1 MERLAVYPGSFD
13 PITNGHLDII
23 KRGLRFFDKLI
34 ILIAYNPNKS
44 GLFSVEERME
54 LIRQVVGDDP
64 RIRVD
69 SFSGLLVNY
78 VRDSGAT
85 VILRGLRALVG
96 LRVRVPDGPHQ
107 PAPQPGHRDGL
118 SHDRVQVVLH
128 ELEPDQGGS
137 QPRRVRPGSRPR
149 NRSPETPGEIRRQF
163 QERVKDMKLGP
174 LTKVLR
180 PSPTLAVTMKA
191 KALQKEGRDIIG
203 FGAGEPDFD
212 TPDNIKAAA
221 IRAIEEGFTKYTP
234 VGGIDE
240 LKDAV
245 IEKLRKDNGLV
256 YKRSQ
261 IVVSTGAKHTLFNM
275 AQVLFGQGDEVII
288 PAPYWVSY
296 PDIVLLADATP
307 VFVDGGESEGFKLT
321 PAKLKKAIT
330 AKTKALIL
338 NSPSNPTGAAYT
350 LDELKGLAE
359 VLKGTEIIV
368 VSDDIYE
375 KVVYDDFRFSNMANV
390 SEEMK
395 EKTIV
400 VNGLSKS
407 HAMTGWRMGYAAG
420 PDNVIAAMT
429 EIQSQSTSNATSIV
443 QKASIE
449 ALLGDQSFIPK
460 MVAEFKKRRD
470 VIVGALN
477 DIPGIT
483 CAMPPGAFY
492 VFPRVSALYG
502 RKYQGKTIAT
512 SNDFSEFLLE
522 AANVAVVP
530 GGAFGNDDYIRL
542 SYATSME
549 LIVEGVKRIAGAV
562 AKLD

>member
-1 MERLAVYPGSFD
+1 
-13 PITNGHLDII
+13 
-23 KRGLRFFDKLI
+23 
-34 ILIAYNPNKS
+34 
-44 GLFSVEERME
+44 
-54 LIRQVVGDDP
+54 
-64 RIRVD
+64 
-69 SFSGLLVNY
+69 
-78 VRDSGAT
+78 
-85 VILRGLRALVG
+85 
-96 LRVRVPDGPHQ
+96 
-107 PAPQPGHRDGL
+107 
-118 SHDRVQVVLH
+118 
-128 ELEPDQGGS
+128 
-137 QPRRVRPGSRPR
+137 
-149 NRSPETPGEIRRQF
+149 
-163 QERVKDMKLGP
+163 MKLGP
-174 LTKVLR
+174 LTKILR

-221 IRAIEEGFTKYTP
+221 IRAIQEGFTKYTP

-245 IEKLRKDNGLV
+245 IEKLRRDNGLV
-256 YKRSQ
+256 YARPQ
-261 IVVSTGAKHTLFNM
+261 IIVSTGAKHTLFNM

-307 VFVDGGESEGFKLT
+307 VMVDAGESEGFKLT

-330 AKTKALIL
+330 ARTKALIL

-350 LDELKGLAE
+350 FEELTALAE

-375 KVVYDDFRFSNMANV
+375 KVVYDGFRFSNMANV

-420 PDNVIAAMT
+420 PNNVIAAMT
-429 EIQSQSTSNATSIV
+429 EIQSQSTSNSTSIV

-460 MVAEFKKRRD
+460 MVAEFKRRRD
-470 VIVGALN
+470 TIVKALN
-477 DIPGIT
+477 DIPGIACT
-483 CAMPPGAFY
+483 TPPGAFY
-492 VFPRVSALYG
+492 VFPKVSDLYG
-502 RKYQGKTIAT
+502 RMYQGKTIST

-549 LIVEGVKRIAGAV
+549 LIIEGMKRIAGAV
-562 AKLD
+562 AKLG

>member
-1 MERLAVYPGSFD
+1 
-13 PITNGHLDII
+13 
-23 KRGLRFFDKLI
+23 
-34 ILIAYNPNKS
+34 
-44 GLFSVEERME
+44 
-54 LIRQVVGDDP
+54 
-64 RIRVD
+64 
-69 SFSGLLVNY
+69 
-78 VRDSGAT
+78 
-85 VILRGLRALVG
+85 
-96 LRVRVPDGPHQ
+96 
-107 PAPQPGHRDGL
+107 
-118 SHDRVQVVLH
+118 
-128 ELEPDQGGS
+128 
-137 QPRRVRPGSRPR
+137 
-149 NRSPETPGEIRRQF
+149 
-163 QERVKDMKLGP
+163 MKLGP

-221 IRAIEEGFTKYTP
+221 IRAIQEGFTKYTP

-245 IEKLRKDNGLV
+245 IEKLRKDNGLA

-307 VFVDGGESEGFKLT
+307 VFVDGDESDGFKLT
-321 PAKLKKAIT
+321 PANLKKAIT
-330 AKTKALIL
+330 AQTKALIL

-350 LDELKGLAE
+350 LNELKGLAE

-368 VSDDIYE
+368 ISDDIYE
-375 KVVYDDFRFSNMANV
+375 KVVYDDFRFSNIANV
-390 SEEMK
+390 SAEMK

-429 EIQSQSTSNATSIV
+429 EIQSQSTSNPTSFV
-443 QKASIE
+443 QKAAIE

-460 MVAEFKKRRD
+460 MVAEFKRRRD
-470 VIVGALN
+470 AIVGALN
-477 DIPGIT
+477 GIPGIT

-502 RKYQGKTIAT
+502 KKYQGKPIST

-549 LIVEGVKRIAGAV
+549 LILEGMKRTAAAV
-562 AKLD
+562 SKLD

>member
-1 MERLAVYPGSFD
+1 
-13 PITNGHLDII
+13 
-23 KRGLRFFDKLI
+23 
-34 ILIAYNPNKS
+34 
-44 GLFSVEERME
+44 
-54 LIRQVVGDDP
+54 
-64 RIRVD
+64 
-69 SFSGLLVNY
+69 
-78 VRDSGAT
+78 
-85 VILRGLRALVG
+85 
-96 LRVRVPDGPHQ
+96 
-107 PAPQPGHRDGL
+107 
-118 SHDRVQVVLH
+118 
-128 ELEPDQGGS
+128 
-137 QPRRVRPGSRPR
+137 
-149 NRSPETPGEIRRQF
+149 
-163 QERVKDMKLGP
+163 MKLGP

-221 IRAIEEGFTKYTP
+221 IRAIQEGFTKYTP

-245 IEKLRKDNGLV
+245 IEKLRKDNGLA

-307 VFVDGGESEGFKLT
+307 VIVDGGESEGFKIT

-330 AKTKALIL
+330 AKTKAIIL

-390 SEEMK
+390 GEEMK

-443 QKASIE
+443 QKAAIE

-502 RKYQGKTIAT
+502 RKYQGKPIAT

-542 SYATSME
+542 SYATSMG

>member
-1 MERLAVYPGSFD
+1 
-13 PITNGHLDII
+13 
-23 KRGLRFFDKLI
+23 
-34 ILIAYNPNKS
+34 
-44 GLFSVEERME
+44 
-54 LIRQVVGDDP
+54 
-64 RIRVD
+64 
-69 SFSGLLVNY
+69 
-78 VRDSGAT
+78 
-85 VILRGLRALVG
+85 
-96 LRVRVPDGPHQ
+96 
-107 PAPQPGHRDGL
+107 
-118 SHDRVQVVLH
+118 
-128 ELEPDQGGS
+128 
-137 QPRRVRPGSRPR
+137 
-149 NRSPETPGEIRRQF
+149 
-163 QERVKDMKLGP
+163 MKLGP

-221 IRAIEEGFTKYTP
+221 IRAIQEGFTKYTP

-245 IEKLRKDNGLV
+245 IEKLRRDNGLA

-307 VFVDGGESEGFKLT
+307 VIVDATEAEGFKLT
-321 PAKLKKAIT
+321 PEKLRKAIT
-330 AKTKALIL
+330 ARTKALIL

-350 LDELKGLAE
+350 LDELKALSE
-359 VLKGTEIIV
+359 VLRGKDIIV

-375 KVVYDDFRFSNMANV
+375 KVVYDGFAFANIANV

-420 PDNVIAAMT
+420 PEDVIAAMT
-429 EIQSQSTSNATSIV
+429 EIQSQSTSNPTSIV
-443 QKASIE
+443 QKAAIE

-460 MVAEFKKRRD
+460 MVAEFKRRRD
-470 VIVGALN
+470 TIVAALN
-477 DIPGIT
+477 AVPGIS
-483 CAMPPGAFY
+483 CATPPGAFY
-492 VFPRVSALYG
+492 VFPRVAGLYG
-502 RKYQGKTIAT
+502 KKAGGKAITG
-512 SNDFSEFLLE
+512 SNAFSEFLLE

-530 GGAFGNDDYIRL
+530 GQAFGNDDYVRL
-542 SYATSME
+542 SYATSMD
-549 LIVEGVKRIAGAV
+549 LIVEGTKRIARAV
-562 AKLD
+562 ATLE

>member
-1 MERLAVYPGSFD
+1 
-13 PITNGHLDII
+13 
-23 KRGLRFFDKLI
+23 
-34 ILIAYNPNKS
+34 
-44 GLFSVEERME
+44 
-54 LIRQVVGDDP
+54 
-64 RIRVD
+64 
-69 SFSGLLVNY
+69 
-78 VRDSGAT
+78 
-85 VILRGLRALVG
+85 
-96 LRVRVPDGPHQ
+96 
-107 PAPQPGHRDGL
+107 
-118 SHDRVQVVLH
+118 
-128 ELEPDQGGS
+128 
-137 QPRRVRPGSRPR
+137 
-149 NRSPETPGEIRRQF
+149 
-163 QERVKDMKLGP
+163 MKLGP

-221 IRAIEEGFTKYTP
+221 IRAIQEGFTKYTP

-245 IEKLRKDNGLV
+245 IEKLRKDNGLA

-307 VFVDGGESEGFKLT
+307 VIVDGGESEGFKIT
-321 PAKLKKAIT
+321 PAKLKKSIT
-330 AKTKALIL
+330 AKTKAIIL

-390 SEEMK
+390 GEEMK

-443 QKASIE
+443 QKAAIE

-502 RKYQGKTIAT
+502 RKYRGKPIAT

-542 SYATSME
+542 SYATSMG

>member
-1 MERLAVYPGSFD
+1 
-13 PITNGHLDII
+13 
-23 KRGLRFFDKLI
+23 
-34 ILIAYNPNKS
+34 
-44 GLFSVEERME
+44 
-54 LIRQVVGDDP
+54 
-64 RIRVD
+64 
-69 SFSGLLVNY
+69 
-78 VRDSGAT
+78 
-85 VILRGLRALVG
+85 
-96 LRVRVPDGPHQ
+96 
-107 PAPQPGHRDGL
+107 
-118 SHDRVQVVLH
+118 
-128 ELEPDQGGS
+128 
-137 QPRRVRPGSRPR
+137 
-149 NRSPETPGEIRRQF
+149 
-163 QERVKDMKLGP
+163 MKLGP

-221 IRAIEEGFTKYTP
+221 IRAIKEGFTKYTP

-256 YKRSQ
+256 YTRPQ

-307 VFVDGGESEGFKLT
+307 VFVNAVESEGFKLT
-321 PAKLKKAIT
+321 PAKLEKAIT
-330 AKTKALIL
+330 ARTKALIL
-338 NSPSNPTGAAYT
+338 NSPSNPTGAAYSF
-350 LDELKGLAE
+350 DELKALAD

-420 PDNVIAAMT
+420 PNNVIAAMT

-460 MVAEFKKRRD
+460 MVAEFKRRRD
-470 VIVGALN
+470 TIVKALN
-477 DIPGIT
+477 GIPGIT
-483 CAMPPGAFY
+483 CATPLGAFY

-502 RKYQGKTIAT
+502 KKYQGKTIST

-549 LIVEGVKRIAGAV
+549 LIVEGMKRIAGAV
-562 AKLD
+562 AKLG

>member
-1 MERLAVYPGSFD
+1 
-13 PITNGHLDII
+13 
-23 KRGLRFFDKLI
+23 
-34 ILIAYNPNKS
+34 
-44 GLFSVEERME
+44 
-54 LIRQVVGDDP
+54 
-64 RIRVD
+64 
-69 SFSGLLVNY
+69 
-78 VRDSGAT
+78 
-85 VILRGLRALVG
+85 
-96 LRVRVPDGPHQ
+96 
-107 PAPQPGHRDGL
+107 
-118 SHDRVQVVLH
+118 
-128 ELEPDQGGS
+128 
-137 QPRRVRPGSRPR
+137 
-149 NRSPETPGEIRRQF
+149 
-163 QERVKDMKLGP
+163 
-174 LTKVLR
+174 
-180 PSPTLAVTMKA
+180 MKA

-245 IEKLRKDNGLV
+245 IEKLRKDNGLA

-275 AQVLFGQGDEVII
+275 AQVLFGQGDEVIV

-296 PDIVLLADATP
+296 PDIVLLADASP
-307 VFVDGGESEGFKLT
+307 VIVDATEAEGFKLT
-321 PAKLKKAIT
+321 PAKLRKAIT
-330 AKTKALIL
+330 VRTKAIIL

-350 LDELKGLAE
+350 FDELKDLAE

-368 VSDDIYE
+368 ISDDIYE

-390 SEEMK
+390 SGEMK

-429 EIQSQSTSNATSIV
+429 EIQSQSTSNPTSIV
-443 QKASIE
+443 QKASVE

-470 VIVGALN
+470 TIVGALN
-477 DIPGIT
+477 AISGIT
-483 CAMPPGAFY
+483 CPTPPGAFY
-492 VFPRVSALYG
+492 VFPRVAALYG
-502 RKYQGKTIAT
+502 KTYKGKAITN
-512 SNDFSEFLLE
+512 SNEFSEFLLE
-522 AANVAVVP
+522 EANVAVIAGV
-530 GGAFGNDDYIRL
+530 AFGNDDHIRL
-542 SYATSME
+542 SYATSMK

-562 AKLD
+562 AKLG

>member
-1 MERLAVYPGSFD
+1 
-13 PITNGHLDII
+13 
-23 KRGLRFFDKLI
+23 
-34 ILIAYNPNKS
+34 
-44 GLFSVEERME
+44 
-54 LIRQVVGDDP
+54 
-64 RIRVD
+64 
-69 SFSGLLVNY
+69 
-78 VRDSGAT
+78 
-85 VILRGLRALVG
+85 
-96 LRVRVPDGPHQ
+96 
-107 PAPQPGHRDGL
+107 
-118 SHDRVQVVLH
+118 
-128 ELEPDQGGS
+128 
-137 QPRRVRPGSRPR
+137 
-149 NRSPETPGEIRRQF
+149 
-163 QERVKDMKLGP
+163 MKLGP

-221 IRAIEEGFTKYTP
+221 IRAIQEGFTKYTP

-245 IEKLRKDNGLV
+245 IEKLRKDNGLS

-261 IVVSTGAKHTLFNM
+261 IVVSTGAKHTLYNM

-307 VFVDGGESEGFKLT
+307 VMVDAEESEGYKLT
-321 PAKLKKAIT
+321 PAKLEKAIS

-350 LDELKGLAE
+350 AEELKALAA
-359 VLKGTEIIV
+359 VLAGTEIIV
-368 VSDDIYE
+368 ISDDIYE
-375 KVVYDDFRFSNMANV
+375 KVIYDDFRFSNIANV
-390 SEEMK
+390 SDEMK

-429 EIQSQSTSNATSIV
+429 EIQSQSTSNPTSFV
-443 QKASIE
+443 QKAAVE
-449 ALLGDQSFIPK
+449 ALTGDQSFVPK
-460 MVAEFKKRRD
+460 MVGEFKKRRD
-470 VIVGALN
+470 TIVKALN
-477 DIPGIT
+477 AIPGIR
-483 CAMPPGAFY
+483 CATPLGAFY
-492 VFPRVSALYG
+492 VFPRVSEHYG
-502 RKYQGKTIAT
+502 KKYQGKLIAG

-530 GGAFGNDDYIRL
+530 GGAFGNDDCIRL

-549 LIVEGVKRIAGAV
+549 LIVEGMKRIAGAV
-562 AKLD
+562 AKLG

>member
-1 MERLAVYPGSFD
+1 
-13 PITNGHLDII
+13 
-23 KRGLRFFDKLI
+23 
-34 ILIAYNPNKS
+34 
-44 GLFSVEERME
+44 
-54 LIRQVVGDDP
+54 
-64 RIRVD
+64 
-69 SFSGLLVNY
+69 
-78 VRDSGAT
+78 
-85 VILRGLRALVG
+85 
-96 LRVRVPDGPHQ
+96 
-107 PAPQPGHRDGL
+107 
-118 SHDRVQVVLH
+118 
-128 ELEPDQGGS
+128 
-137 QPRRVRPGSRPR
+137 
-149 NRSPETPGEIRRQF
+149 
-163 QERVKDMKLGP
+163 MKLGP
-174 LTKVLR
+174 LTNVLR

-221 IRAIEEGFTKYTP
+221 IHAIQEGFTKYTP

-245 IEKLRKDNGLV
+245 IGKLRRDNGLE

-275 AQVLFGQGDEVII
+275 AQVLFGQGDEVIV

-296 PDIVLLADATP
+296 PDIVQLADATP
-307 VFVDGGESEGFKLT
+307 VIVDATEAEGFKLT
-321 PAKLKKAIT
+321 PAKLKKAVT
-330 AKTKALIL
+330 ARTKALIL

-350 LDELKGLAE
+350 LEELRALAE

-368 VSDDIYE
+368 ISDDIYE
-375 KVVYDDFRFSNMANV
+375 KIVYDGFVFANMANV
-390 SEEMK
+390 SGEMK

-429 EIQSQSTSNATSIV
+429 EIQSQSTSNPTSIV

-449 ALLGDQSFIPK
+449 ALAGDQSFIPR

-470 VIVGALN
+470 TIVAALN
-477 DIPGIT
+477 AVPGIT
-483 CAMPPGAFY
+483 CATPPGAFY
-492 VFPRVSALYG
+492 VFPRVADLYG
-502 RKYQGKTIAT
+502 RKCKGKAITN
-512 SNDFSEFLLE
+512 SNEFSEFLLE
-522 AANVAVVP
+522 EANVAVIA
-530 GGAFGNDDYIRL
+530 GGAFGNDEYIRL

-549 LIVEGVKRIAGAV
+549 LIVEGTKRIARAV
-562 AKLD
+562 ASLE